1 MTAGPFA
8 SAKVPGMVS
17 KLSDRIPV
25 SDRALWPWW
34 ALLISAV
41 GVYFFGLGS
50 PYAPTN
56 GDEMVYI
63 HIARLTAAS
72 GHWLPL
78 VSDLENMRNT
88 KPPLLFWQAMASGD
102 WSAQGGLFSLR
113 WPSVAYSLLTTAA
126 LGCIALRIS
135 GQWRTALLA
144 SIVFLAFFS
153 TYRYSRVY
161 LTSAP
166 ETFWLA
172 LPLWYLLWQQSA
184 ASPSARATSAP
195 AGLTGRWPAWACLL
209 AGLVMGV
216 GLLYK
221 SFALIAPAAATLGCA
236 LWLAQGSFAWKT
248 SLHTALAVGLSTVV
262 ALAVFALWFVL
273 DPYPQAVW
281 QEFVVGENA
290 GKLQTGG
297 YWQAA
302 LMGDYPL
309 WQQALAYPENAGL
322 LLPVALGLCWY
333 GLRAAWRGHW
343 RAWAGTPY
351 ATLLVWLLVWLL
363 VFSIPSQRSARY
375 VIPAMPAFAILL
387 ALYWD
392 RLGRGWFLAVLLMSA
407 IALVLLGRISWVM
420 QNMGIGTSLD
430 ACTTLFCAALGL
442 AACMA
447 GILKAGWTRNS
458 GLAATLAL
466 YACFTAMTAP
476 LAGAPADYS
485 LATQARMQGLRIA
498 VPNGFNGQYER
509 FNFLLPGSTLVPYD
523 LENRNGASLR
533 PDLPP
538 AERLDYLLE
547 RFDAVIW
554 LDMDTSRSPVSCL
567 AHCEVLAQRW
577 HVKSRHRSGEVN
589 LSNLWQPQEWLFG
602 TELLIVSKP

>member
-1 MTAGPFA
+1 M
-8 SAKVPGMVS
+8 VPDIP
-17 KLSDRIPV
+17 DRIPIA
-25 SDRALWPWW
+25 DRSLWPWW
-34 ALLISAV
+34 ALLLCAV
-41 GVYFFGLGS
+41 ALYFFGLGS

-88 KPPLLFWQAMASGD
+88 KPPLLFWQAMASGN
-102 WSAQGGLFSLR
+102 WAAQGGLFSLR
-113 WPSVAYSLLTTAA
+113 WPSVAYTLATTAL
-126 LGCIALRIS
+126 LGWITLRMS
-135 GQWRTALLA
+135 QQWRTALLA
-144 SIVFLAFFS
+144 AVIFLAFFS

-184 ASPSARATSAP
+184 RRDSQRINVGPHCSQV
-195 AGLTGRWPAWACLL
+195 AWSGWCYLL
-209 AGLVMGV
+209 AGLVMGI

-221 SFALIAPAAATLGCA
+221 SFALVAPAAATLGCA
-236 LWLAQGSFAWKT
+236 LWLSQGAPSRASFIRT
-248 SLHTALAVGLSTVV
+248 SLGVGASAIVSLS
-262 ALAVFALWFVL
+262 VFALWFAL
-273 DPYPQAVW
+273 DPDPQAVW

-290 GKLQTGG
+290 GKLKTGG

-302 LMGDYPL
+302 WNGDYPL

-322 LLPVALGLCWY
+322 LLPVALGLCGY
-333 GLRAAWRGHW
+333 GLRAAWRGPW
-343 RAWAGTPY
+343 RAWRATPQG
-351 ATLLVWLLVWLL
+351 TLLVWLLIWLL
-363 VFSIPSQRSARY
+363 VFSVPSQRSARY

-387 ALYWD
+387 ALYWE
-392 RLGRGWFLAVLLMSA
+392 RLARAWFLAVLAIAA
-407 IALVLLGRISWVM
+407 IALTLLGRIGWVM
-420 QNMGIGTSLD
+420 QGLGLGSGLD
-430 ACTTLFCAALGL
+430 ASTTLFL
-442 AACMA
+442 AAVGLTACFA
-447 GILKAGWTRNS
+447 GLLRADWTRHS
-458 GLAATLAL
+458 TLAATLAL
-466 YACFTAMTAP
+466 YGCFSAMTAP
-476 LAGAPADYS
+476 LSGAQAGYS
-485 LATQARMQGLRIA
+485 AAIQARMQGLRVA
-498 VPNGFNGQYER
+498 VPNGFNAQYER

-523 LENRNGASLR
+523 AERRDTATLR

-547 RFDAVIW
+547 RFDAVVW
-554 LDMDTSRSPVSCL
+554 LDNDVRQAQVSCN

-577 HVKSRHRSGEVN
+577 HVKSRHRAGEVT

-602 TELLIVSKP
+602 KELLIVNKP

>member
-1 MTAGPFA
+1 MVPHTLPRI
-8 SAKVPGMVS
+8 SAN
-17 KLSDRIPV
+17 
-25 SDRALWPWW
+25 DRALWPWW
-34 ALLISAV
+34 ALLVCAV
-41 GVYFFGLGS
+41 SLYFFGLGS

-78 VSDLENMRNT
+78 VSDLDNMRNT

-102 WSAQGGLFSLR
+102 WSANGSLFSLR
-113 WPSVAYSLLTTAA
+113 WPSVAYTLLTTTL
-126 LGCIALRIS
+126 LGWIALRIS

-144 SIVFLAFFS
+144 AIIFLAFFS

-184 ASPSARATSAP
+184 SPDSARAATGPHAL
-195 AGLTGRWPAWACLL
+195 AGQWSPPIYLL
-209 AGLVMGV
+209 AGLVMGL

-221 SFALIAPAAATLGCA
+221 SFALLAPAAATLGCA
-236 LWLAQGSFAWKT
+236 LWLSQGPPRW
-248 SLHTALAVGLSTVV
+248 HTFLRTAGGVGASAALAMG
-262 ALAVFALWFVL
+262 VFALWFAL
-273 DPYPQAVW
+273 DPHPQAVW
-281 QEFVVGENA
+281 QEFVIGENA
-290 GKLQTGG
+290 GKLQAGG

-302 LMGDYPL
+302 WNGDYPL

-333 GLRAAWRGHW
+333 GMRAAWLGHW
-343 RAWAGTPY
+343 RAWVGTPQ

-375 VIPAMPAFAILL
+375 VIPAMPAFAIVL
-387 ALYWD
+387 ALYWE
-392 RLGRGWFLAVLLMSA
+392 RLARGWFVAVLLISA
-407 IALVLLGRISWVM
+407 LALTLLARFAWVM
-420 QNMGIGTSLD
+420 HGMGIGTGFD
-430 ACTTLFCAALGL
+430 MAVTLTCAALGL
-442 AACMA
+442 GASL
-447 GILKAGWTRNS
+447 GGLLHRRWTRDS
-458 GLAATLAL
+458 TLAATLAL
-466 YACFTAMTAP
+466 YACFSAMTAP
-476 LAGAPADYS
+476 LSDAQAGYSPAI
-485 LATQARMQGLRIA
+485 AARMQGLRIA
-498 VPNGFNGQYER
+498 VPNGFNAQYER

-523 LENRNGASLR
+523 AERRNTATLR

-547 RFDAVIW
+547 RFEAVVW
-554 LDMDTSRSPVSCL
+554 LDNDATQTQVTCAPR
-567 AHCEVLAQRW
+567 CEVLAQRW
-577 HVKSRHRSGEVN
+577 HVKSRHRAGEVT

-602 TELLIVSKP
+602 RELLIVSTP

>member
-1 MTAGPFA
+1 MVFNSQLRT
-8 SAKVPGMVS
+8 SAT
-17 KLSDRIPV
+17 
-25 SDRALWPWW
+25 DRALWPWW
-34 ALLISAV
+34 ALLICAI
-41 GVYFFGLGS
+41 GLYFYGLGS

-78 VSDLENMRNT
+78 VSDLDNMRNT
-88 KPPLLFWQAMASGD
+88 KPPFLFWQAMASGD
-102 WSAQGGLFSLR
+102 WRAQGGLFSLR
-113 WPSVAYSLLTTAA
+113 WPSVAYTLLTTAL
-126 LGCIALRIS
+126 LGWIALRIS

-144 SIVFLAFFS
+144 AIIFLAFFS

-184 ASPSARATSAP
+184 ANDSPRSAQAVQPRHGSWS
-195 AGLTGRWPAWACLL
+195 GWGYLL
-209 AGLVMGV
+209 AGLVMGI

-236 LWLAQGSFAWKT
+236 LWLRQGARHWNIFWRT
-248 SLHTALAVGLSTVV
+248 GIGVGASTIV
-262 ALAVFALWFVL
+262 AMGVFALWFVL
-273 DPYPQAVW
+273 DPDPQAVW

-290 GKLQTGG
+290 GKLQTDG

-302 LMGDYPL
+302 WNGDYPL

-333 GLRAAWRGHW
+333 GLSAAWRGQW
-343 RAWAGTPY
+343 RAWAETPQG
-351 ATLLVWLLVWLL
+351 TLLIWLLVWLL

-387 ALYWD
+387 ALYWE
-392 RLGRGWFLAVLLMSA
+392 RLARTWFIAVLLIAA
-407 IALVLLGRISWVM
+407 IALTLLARIGWVM
-420 QNMGIGTSLD
+420 QGMGIGNALD
-430 ACTTLFCAALGL
+430 ASFTLYFAALGL
-442 AACMA
+442 AACLA
-447 GILKAGWTRNS
+447 GLLRAGWTRAS
-458 GLAATLAL
+458 ALVATFAL
-466 YACFTAMTAP
+466 YGCFSAMTAP
-476 LAGAPADYS
+476 LSGAQAGYS
-485 LATQARMQGLRIA
+485 PEIQTRMQGQRIA
-498 VPNGFNGQYER
+498 VPNGFNAQYER
-509 FNFLLPGSTLVPYD
+509 FNFLLPGATLVPYD
-523 LENRNGASLR
+523 AERRDTDTHR

-538 AERLDYLLE
+538 TERLAYLLE
-547 RFDAVIW
+547 RFDAVVW
-554 LDMDTSRSPVSCL
+554 LDSDATQTQVSCL
-567 AHCEVLAQRW
+567 PHCEVLAQRW
-577 HVKSRHRSGEVN
+577 HVKSRHRAGEVT

-602 TELLIVSKP
+602 RELLIVSKP

>member
-1 MTAGPFA
+1 M
-8 SAKVPGMVS
+8 VPITQPRTPATEG
-17 KLSDRIPV
+17 
-25 SDRALWPWW
+25 ALWPWW
-34 ALLISAV
+34 VLLFCAV
-41 GVYFFGLGS
+41 GLYFFGLGS

-88 KPPLLFWQAMASGD
+88 KPPLLFWQAIASGD
-102 WSAQGGLFSLR
+102 WSAQASLFSLR
-113 WPSVAYSLLTTAA
+113 WPSVAYTMLTTVA
-126 LGCIALRIS
+126 LGWMTLRIS
-135 GQWRTALLA
+135 GQWRSALLA
-144 SIVFLAFFS
+144 AIIFLAFFS

-172 LPLWYLLWQQSA
+172 LPMWYLLWQQSA
-184 ASPSARATSAP
+184 PRRSAWPPAAFPSQAGPWPAP
-195 AGLTGRWPAWACLL
+195 AYLL

-236 LWLAQGSFAWKT
+236 LWLSQGSPRFKP
-248 SLHTALAVGLSTVV
+248 LVRTAAGVGLSVVV
-262 ALAVFALWFVL
+262 ALGVFALWFVL
-273 DPYPQAVW
+273 DPDPQAVW
-281 QEFVVGENA
+281 QEFVIGENA

-302 LMGDYPL
+302 LNGDYPV

-333 GLRAAWRGHW
+333 ALRFAWLGHW
-343 RAWAGTPY
+343 RAWVGTPQG
-351 ATLLVWLLVWLL
+351 TLLIWLLVWLL

-375 VIPAMPAFAILL
+375 VIAAMPAFAILL
-387 ALYWD
+387 AMYWE
-392 RLGRGWFLAVLLMSA
+392 RLARGWFFAVLLVGA
-407 IALVLLGRISWVM
+407 IALTLLARIGWVM
-420 QNMGIGTSLD
+420 HGLGLGSDFELGL
-430 ACTTLFCAALGL
+430 TLMCAALGL
-442 AACMA
+442 AACLSGFLDA
-447 GILKAGWTRNS
+447 RWTRNS
-458 GLAATLAL
+458 SLVATLAL
-466 YACFTAMTAP
+466 YASFSALTAP
-476 LAGAPADYS
+476 LSGPQAGYS
-485 LATQARMQGLRIA
+485 AAIQSRMQTLRIA

-509 FNFLLPGSTLVPYD
+509 FAFLLPGSTLVPYD
-523 LENRNGASLR
+523 VQGRNTASLR
-533 PDLPP
+533 PDLPG

-547 RFDAVIW
+547 RFDAVVWIDAETAQTP
-554 LDMDTSRSPVSCL
+554 LTCL
-567 AHCEVLAQRW
+567 PRCELLAQRW
-577 HVKSRHRSGEVN
+577 HVKSRHRAGEVN

-602 TELLIVSKP
+602 KELLIISKP

>member
-1 MTAGPFA
+1 
-8 SAKVPGMVS
+8 MVS
-17 KLSDRIPV
+17 NPQLRTSAT
-25 SDRALWPWW
+25 DRALWPWW
-34 ALLISAV
+34 ALLACAI
-41 GVYFFGLGS
+41 GLYFFGLGS

-78 VSDLENMRNT
+78 VSDLDNMRNT
-88 KPPLLFWQAMASGD
+88 KPPLLFWQAMGSGD

-113 WPSVAYSLLTTAA
+113 WPSVTYTLLTTAA
-126 LGCIALRIS
+126 LAWMALRIS

-144 SIVFLAFFS
+144 AAIFLAFFS

-172 LPLWYLLWQQSA
+172 LPIWYLLWQQSA
-184 ASPSARATSAP
+184 ARDGTRAGTGTLVLTDRWSAP
-195 AGLTGRWPAWACLL
+195 AYLL

-221 SFALIAPAAATLGCA
+221 SFALVAPAAATLGCA
-236 LWLAQGSFAWKT
+236 LWVAQGPPRWQTFLRTAW
-248 SLHTALAVGLSTVV
+248 AVGASAVV
-262 ALAVFALWFVL
+262 ALGVFALWFAL
-273 DPYPQAVW
+273 DPDPQAVW

-290 GKLQTGG
+290 GKLQAGG
-297 YWQAA
+297 YWRAA
-302 LMGDYPL
+302 WNGDYPM

-333 GLRAAWRGHW
+333 GLRAAWLGHW
-343 RAWAGTPY
+343 RAWAGT
-351 ATLLVWLLVWLL
+351 AQGTLLLWLLVWLV

-387 ALYWD
+387 ALYWE
-392 RLGRGWFLAVLLMSA
+392 RLARGWFAAVLLISA
-407 IALVLLGRISWVM
+407 VALTLLARFAWVM
-420 QNMGIGTSLD
+420 YGMGIGTGFDVSV
-430 ACTTLFCAALGL
+430 TLASAALGL
-442 AACMA
+442 AACLLGLFVTA
-447 GILKAGWTRNS
+447 WTRYNT
-458 GLAATLAL
+458 LASALAL
-466 YACFTAMTAP
+466 YGCFSAMTAP
-476 LAGAPADYS
+476 LSGAQAGYSPAI
-485 LATQARMQGLRIA
+485 QARMQGLRVA
-498 VPNGFNGQYER
+498 VPNGFNAQYER
-509 FNFLLPGSTLVPYD
+509 FHFLLPGSTLVPYD
-523 LENRNGASLR
+523 AENRNTATLR

-547 RFDAVIW
+547 RFDAVVW
-554 LDMDTSRSPVSCL
+554 LNQDAEPTQVACL
-567 AHCEVLAQRW
+567 PHCEVLAQRW
-577 HVKSRHRSGEVN
+577 HVKSRHRSGEVT

-602 TELLIVSKP
+602 KELLVINKP